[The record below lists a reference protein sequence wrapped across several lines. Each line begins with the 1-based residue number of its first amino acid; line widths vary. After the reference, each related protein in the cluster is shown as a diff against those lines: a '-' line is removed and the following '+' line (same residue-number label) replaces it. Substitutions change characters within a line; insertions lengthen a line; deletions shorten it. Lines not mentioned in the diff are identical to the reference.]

1 MSSLL
6 KQGFPHFHVGG
17 APSSCHDTELE
28 NKRWGRGAEEKR
40 VGVSHRAHWGRKHI
54 QYIHQTLVSYL
65 RKREKFS

>member
-1 MSSLL
+1 MSVVP
-6 KQGFPHFHVGG
+6 PHHAMTLSSKTRGG
-17 APSSCHDTELE
+17 E
-28 NKRWGRGAEEKR
+28 GGGGGAEEKR

>member
-1 MSSLL
+1 MSVVP
-6 KQGFPHFHVGG
+6 PHHAMTLSSKTRGG
-17 APSSCHDTELE
+17 E
-28 NKRWGRGAEEKR
+28 GGGGAEEKR